1 MSTKKRTLIATILL
15 VTAFVTLLNQ
25 TVMITALPVITK
37 AFHLSLNLAQ
47 WLTSGYV
54 LMLGLATPISA
65 NLTDKYTSRQVF
77 IGVVA
82 VFLVGTFLGPLTSN
96 FYVLLIARLL
106 QAAAGGVLIT
116 YVQIS
121 LIALYPADKRG
132 TIMGLISLVVS
143 AGPAIGPSFAGLML
157 EFFAWQ
163 SLFYVI
169 MPIIV
174 LVLLVAI
181 FTLPNFSK
189 PRNVEIDIK
198 SVASSMIGLGAVLV
212 SISLFSSN
220 AVLATFM
227 LVGGILITWYF
238 VRRQTKLATPLLN
251 MAVFKKR
258 SFTKM
263 LIVTV
268 LVFGIMMGTEAILPI
283 FFEDTRGTS
292 SLVAGLILLPGAI
305 ANALTAP
312 IVGRYY
318 DAHGAKLPIYLGGLI
333 VLVTSIPLVM
343 MTTTTSLWVTIV
355 AYMLRMVGISMIMSA
370 AITEGLKDLEPAEIS
385 HGTALNNALRQIAS
399 SGFNTLMVLIATAPA
414 SLVVGTHLAI
424 WLTILCTG
432 LLLLVGRSY
441 LR

>member
-65 NLTDKYTSRQVF
+65 NLTDKYTSRQVL

-292 SLVAGLILLPGAI
+292 SLVAGLILLPGA
-305 ANALTAP
+305 
-312 IVGRYY
+312 
-318 DAHGAKLPIYLGGLI
+318 KLPIYLGGLI